1 MDGCWG
7 VIIFSRTL
15 YARSHM
21 IIRGIVLSVSIIWLV
36 IGFVTCLT
44 PGLNN
49 IFLPIEVTNQ
59 DQVILIRSISG
70 IFIGLGYLSIRF
82 VFSSSRVQI
91 GNVLLSICSCAIFSK
106 ICSFIYDGITTH
118 SLLVFSL
125 LIFYCFGLYYLQ
137 KKRKNEI
144 DYNL

>member
-91 GNVLLSICSCAIFSK
+91 GNILLSICSCAIFSK

-125 LIFYCFGLYYLQ
+125 LIFYGFGLYYLQ